1 MFDGKMK
8 AVTFSYDD
16 GVTQDIRLVELLNKY
31 GLKATFNINS
41 GFLGQRGILERG
53 GQMVSHYKLA
63 AEDIKRVYEGHEV
76 AVHTLHH
83 LTLTEL
89 DDAAIIEQVEQDRIN
104 LEKLVGY
111 DVVGMAYP
119 NGPNDDRVAEVIKNN
134 TKVKYVR
141 TITLADNF
149 DRQDNLYRFNP
160 TAYHIMDVKRL
171 FEMGERFINEPADSP
186 KIFYIW
192 GHSYEMDFTNTWNKL
207 EEFFEFISGR
217 DDIYYGTNAQILLK

>member
-16 GVTQDIRLVELLNKY
+16 GVTQDIRLIELLNKY

-41 GFLGQRGILERG
+41 GFLGQSGILIRNN
-53 GQMVSHYKLA
+53 QMVSHYKIA
-63 AEDIKRVYEGHEV
+63 AKDIKRVYEGHEI

-89 DDAAIIEQVEQDRIN
+89 DDNAVIEQVERDRLN

-111 DVVGMAYP
+111 EVVGMAYP
-119 NGPNDDRVAEVIKNN
+119 NGPSDDRVAEIIKNK
-134 TKVKYVR
+134 TGVR
-141 TITLADNF
+141 YARTVNLTDSFEI
-149 DRQDNLYRFNP
+149 QENLYRFNP
-160 TAYHIMDVKRL
+160 TAYHIMDINRL
-171 FEMGERFINEPADSP
+171 FEIGKKFINEPTDRP
-186 KIFYIW
+186 KILYVW
-192 GHSYEMDFTNTWNKL
+192 GHSYEMDFTNSWNKL

-217 DDIYYGTNAQILLK
+217 NDIFYGTNNQILLK